1 MWMWMWTW
9 ALQTIP
15 AVTSAVTIPAMRT
28 LRLPLVV
35 LGGTLATICLVG
47 GAARGKPAAKVGEED
62 APVVDVLAV
71 KDKLVVLHDGKKHY
85 VVLVPFDDDWK
96 HVFYGD
102 GKTFYAQRVF
112 GGGSEGTIAFDLS
125 FWEPRVKARYQAS
138 LELKKGKYDV
148 QCDTRTT
155 ELTPLPAAEAATL
168 IAGATFHE
176 TRWRFRAFAL
186 ARDDRGTYYYVDR
199 QREPEDSLNFRLFS
213 GPRGGVKP
221 LKMVNV
227 VSDSEGQ
234 IFSTK
239 AGDLRLV
246 LDRKEAAWVQGKA
259 RTTLVPLPI
268 EDNAALIYGDL
279 GAYTG
284 QRLGTPCD
292 DL

>member
-1 MWMWMWTW
+1 LVSCVA
-9 ALQTIP
+9 ALVAAGASRPRAASKADAKTAAPPDAP
-15 AVTSAVTIPAMRT
+15 AV
-28 LRLPLVV
+28 
-35 LGGTLATICLVG
+35 
-47 GAARGKPAAKVGEED
+47 
-62 APVVDVLAV
+62 DVAGV
-71 KDKLVVLHDGKKHY
+71 KDKLEILTDGKQHY
-85 VVLVPFDDDWK
+85 VALIPFDDGGWT
-96 HVFYGD
+96 HVYYGD
-102 GKTFYAQRVF
+102 GKTFHALRVI
-112 GGGSEGTIAFDLS
+112 GSGATGRESFDLT

-138 LELKKGKYDV
+138 LEFRGGKYGV
-148 QCDTRTT
+148 QCDTRKT
-155 ELTPLPAAEAATL
+155 ELTALPRAEAAAL
-168 IAGATFHE
+168 IAGATF
-176 TRWRFRAFAL
+176 RAPLWRFRAFAL

-199 QREPEDSLNFRLFS
+199 QREPEDSLSFRLYA
-213 GPRGGVKP
+213 GPRGAVKP

-239 AGDLRLV
+239 TGDLRLV
-246 LDRKEAAWVQGKA
+246 LDRHEAAWVKGKA